1 MMQSTQLIFRDA
13 SIAAI
18 SRWPRVAW
26 PTPEKPELMARV
38 LNLFIAAQRRE
49 PMKVVDQVTAITDRG
64 FEGCIHGRP
73 GSKRQILL
81 VESEAL
87 AEFSLEPGIVR
98 ENITTAGL
106 KTIELKPGQRL
117 LIGDAVL
124 EVTARCEPCSRMDEI
139 RMGLQGTL
147 GDRRG
152 MLCKVI
158 EGGRISCGD
167 EIRVEAAVISYI
179 GGGIE

>member
-1 MMQSTQLIFRDA
+1 MG
-13 SIAAI
+13 
-18 SRWPRVAW
+18 
-26 PTPEKPELMARV
+26 RV
-38 LNLFIAAQRRE
+38 LNLFIAVQRRE
-49 PMKVVDQVTAITDRG
+49 PMKSVDQVNAIRDRG

-73 GSKRQILL
+73 GSRRQILL
-81 VESEAL
+81 VEGEAL

-106 KTIELKPGQRL
+106 RAIELKPGQRL

-139 RMGLQGTL
+139 RMGLQGAL
-147 GDRRG
+147 EDRRG

-167 EIRVEAAVISYI
+167 DIRFETAVISYI

>member
-1 MMQSTQLIFRDA
+1 
-13 SIAAI
+13 
-18 SRWPRVAW
+18 
-26 PTPEKPELMARV
+26 MARV
-38 LNLFIAAQRRE
+38 LHLFIAVQRRKS
-49 PMKVVDQVTAITDRG
+49 MKALEQITAIADRG

-87 AEFSLEPGIVR
+87 EEFSLEPGVVR
-98 ENITTAGL
+98 ENITTVGL
-106 KTIELKPGQRL
+106 KASELKPGQRL
-117 LIGDAVL
+117 FIGDAVL

-139 RMGLQGTL
+139 RTGLQGAL
-147 GDRRG
+147 EDRRG

-167 EIRVEAAVISYI
+167 EIRVETAVISYI
-179 GGGIE
+179 GGGVE